1 MELTLLGTG
10 CPSVDHKR
18 FGPSNLVSTK
28 TAKIL
33 VDCGSGI
40 TQRLH
45 ELKVSSADIDALLFT
60 HLHSDHAVDLYQLI
74 ISSWQNHCSLTYEPF
89 LGNNCHVFF
98 CFLQNLLNYIR

>member
-18 FGPSNLVSTK
+18 FGPSNLISTK
-28 TAKIL
+28 IAKIL

-45 ELKVSSADIDALLFT
+45 
-60 HLHSDHAVDLYQLI
+60 
-74 ISSWQNHCSLTYEPF
+74 
-89 LGNNCHVFF
+89 
-98 CFLQNLLNYIR
+98 